1 MPVSGIWAAAETNQ
15 RQAKKPG
22 NRKVGKRY
30 HNAAKCKGPSGA
42 ATIKE
47 IPHSCHGMR
56 PKRVKR
62 IKLRSTCIEL
72 IVGHGC

>member
-47 IPHSCHGMR
+47 IPLKQAIGRGKVPCPVCH
-56 PKRVKR
+56 PS
-62 IKLRSTCIEL
+62 ILDN
-72 IVGHGC
+72 